1 MAQPTL
7 CDSLK
12 ENDITKWQDD
22 IRNLPKVMEAPDA
35 SMKGHSAASLARF
48 LLKTLD
54 CLAQAKPTPTQDGQG
69 KLRVNGQIPNIYSL
83 LVDFPRFDL

>member
-1 MAQPTL
+1 L

-12 ENDITKWQDD
+12 ENDITKWQVD
-22 IRNLPKVMEAPDA
+22 ICNLPKVMEAPDA
-35 SMKGHSAASLARF
+35 LMKGHSAASLTRF

-69 KLRVNGQIPNIYSL
+69 KLHVNSQIPNIYSL
-83 LVDFPRFDL
+83 LVDFPHFGL